1 MLRFPSSSTRLLA
14 VKLYLPILFHRS
26 LSTSSSSSTTAA
38 ALALPDY
45 TNMANI
51 QNNKPSPP
59 LRYSEPGEE
68 KLLIDLSRLGTA
80 VAATFAQ
87 REAAYQMST
96 QMQTSLIRLR
106 SSIGTAGIAQE
117 LESFRETYASVLVVA
132 DPTTDRTPREANLS
146 YRVEEF
152 ACLSSF
158 QYFLDHGTLLPPVP
172 YATDEEYL
180 AGAVMGLAKEL
191 EQYGLGRATVRDV
204 HSVRMACDVVT
215 AIFDFLL
222 QMDFRNGPLRR
233 QFDGVK
239 YSVKALETLLYEL
252 AVTSPAPAVEQTSS
266 APSSSALTKK
276 EPAAAKRTQLELIP
290 LDQLQALKERLDAR
304 DELRENLIKK
314 SRDGQKAAKQ
324 AIFALHRGDLV
335 RADALLNDCTRCI
348 REDLLPIVK
357 DEAPLRLQGCFT
369 GVLEELAKAKL
380 FQVWLFGDGTASAAA
395 EFTQPNTKI
404 LSLEELDAAVGLEIF
419 SPEEYIGGL
428 SDLTGE
434 IGRFA
439 VQRGTAR
446 DVESVRRCL
455 ATNSAIVSELQCMG
469 RLPGNVSKKM
479 DTSRTSVRKLE
490 RILYEL
496 SLSEAAGG
504 RTVTTTDAIFMD
516 DAGTRNADD
525 TA

>member
-1 MLRFPSSSTRLLA
+1 
-14 VKLYLPILFHRS
+14 
-26 LSTSSSSSTTAA
+26 
-38 ALALPDY
+38 
-45 TNMANI
+45 MASN
-51 QNNKPSPP
+51 NNKPSPP

-68 KLLIDLSRLGTA
+68 KLLIDLSKLSTA

-87 REAAYQMST
+87 RETAYQMST
-96 QMQTSLIRLR
+96 QMQASLIRLR
-106 SSIGTAGIAQE
+106 SIIGTAGIAQE
-117 LESFRETYASVLVVA
+117 LESFRATYASILVTA
-132 DPTTDRTPREANLS
+132 DPATDRTPREANLS
-146 YRVEEF
+146 YRVEEL
-152 ACLSSF
+152 ACLSSY
-158 QYFLDHGTLLPPVP
+158 QYFLDHGTLIPPVP

-204 HSVRMACDVVT
+204 RSVRMACDVVT

-252 AVTSPAPAVEQTSS
+252 AVTSPPAAVEQTPS
-266 APSSSALTKK
+266 APSSSKD
-276 EPAAAKRTQLELIP
+276 EPAAAVQRELIP
-290 LDQLQALKERLDAR
+290 LDLLQALKERLDAR

-324 AIFALHRGDLV
+324 AIFALHRGDRV
-335 RADALLNDCTRCI
+335 RVEALMNDCTRCI

-357 DEAPLRLQGCFT
+357 NEAPLRLQGCFT
-369 GVLEELAKAKL
+369 GVLEELAEAKL
-380 FQVWLFGDGTASAAA
+380 FQVWLFGDGSTASPAAATPA

-404 LSLEELDAAVGLEIF
+404 LSLEELDAAVGLQIF

-446 DVESVRRCL
+446 DVESVRRCW

-479 DTSRTSVRKLE
+479 DASRTSVRKLE

-504 RTVTTTDAIFMD
+504 RTVTTDAIMD
-516 DAGTRNADD
+516 DAGPSHADD